1 MTSLTQAFDSPA
13 PAGQTAKTEQEGA
26 AAPSAAGPRRY
37 VDISGEDEGE
47 RRYRYEQG
55 RQKLYA
61 RGPPQRGVQL
71 PSMAS
76 QESFQELW
84 PGGGYGGGGGAGSAE
99 APQLQRAPVSCGSCQ
114 QDMCCSPDG
123 LFCVTCN
130 RAALNNSAAAGA
142 APIANLFR
150 S

>member
-1 MTSLTQAFDSPA
+1 MTSLTQAFDHPA
-13 PAGQTAKTEQEGA
+13 SAGQTARTEQDGV

-37 VDISGEDEGE
+37 VDSNGEDEGE

-76 QESFQELW
+76 QESFQEMR
-84 PGGGYGGGGGAGSAE
+84 PGGGGSAE

-123 LFCVTCN
+123 LFCVACN
-130 RAALNNSAAAGA
+130 RAALNSAAAGA

-150 S
+150 

>member
-1 MTSLTQAFDSPA
+1 MTSLTQAFDHPA
-13 PAGQTAKTEQEGA
+13 PAGQTARTEQDGV
-26 AAPSAAGPRRY
+26 AAPSAVGPRRY
-37 VDISGEDEGE
+37 VDSNGEDEGE

-76 QESFQELW
+76 QESFQELG
-84 PGGGYGGGGGAGSAE
+84 PGSGYGGGGGGSAE

-123 LFCVTCN
+123 LFCVACN
-130 RAALNNSAAAGA
+130 RAALGSAAAGA
-142 APIANLFR
+142 APITNLFR
-150 S
+150 

>member
-76 QESFQELW
+76 QESFQALG
-84 PGGGYGGGGGAGSAE
+84 PGGGYGGGGGGGSAE
-99 APQLQRAPVSCGSCQ
+99 AAQLQRAPVSCGSCQ

-123 LFCVTCN
+123 LFCVACN
-130 RAALNNSAAAGA
+130 RAALGSAAAAAAA

-150 S
+150 